1 VATAFASSGA
11 FGLDDLIA
19 ALGRFE
25 SQLGPTVG
33 RALDR
38 GMKTLALRSAITDFM
53 EGLGSGKNAQPPN
66 PPPGPLGIRS
76 GNLRR
81 DVRAIPAEQTGDGWT
96 AALAAGFSVPY
107 AAIHEFGGDAG
118 RGHKAHIPA
127 RPYMTPAIEKT
138 KDQIAA
144 MVQADVE
151 ALASSVL
158 G

>member
-1 VATAFASSGA
+1 VATAFASSGG
-11 FGLDDLIA
+11 FTLDDLIA

-25 SQLGPTVG
+25 SQVSPTVQ

-76 GNLRR
+76 GDLRR
-81 DVRAIPAEQTGDGWT
+81 DVRAIPAEQSGSGWT

-107 AAIHEFGGDAG
+107 AGHEFGMNAG
-118 RGHKAHIPA
+118 RNHAAHIPA

-151 ALASSVL
+151 ALAASVL